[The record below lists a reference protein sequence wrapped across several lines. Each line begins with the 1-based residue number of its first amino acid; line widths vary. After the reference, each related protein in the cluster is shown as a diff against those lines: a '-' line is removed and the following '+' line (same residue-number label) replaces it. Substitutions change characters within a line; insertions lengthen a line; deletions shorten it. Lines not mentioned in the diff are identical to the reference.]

1 MSLSFFTLNSNF
13 FLRGLRAARFGLG
26 GLAMLL
32 AWSSLLSSCQPRH
45 EAPPPVYLALP
56 DLSMET
62 DYNREGTA
70 SDAFTTAWV
79 LHNQEVI
86 GIYELPAVLPATL
99 GVGNH
104 NVTVLPA
111 MNLNGISGLR
121 TIYSPVNPI
130 EFSLDITEEDFLDT
144 LSFSARERSTTYQ
157 SFYEVEL
164 IENFDQAGLNF
175 QKLNNSDT
183 TLERI
188 KDPDSTFS
196 YTPPYA
202 SQPENN
208 GQAGLIALSPENRR
222 GEFSS
227 ISTYSLPRGLQN
239 LFVELNYRTNIPFSV
254 GLVAITPDGERRQIT
269 VTLNP
274 KEEWSK
280 LYLDLITEYNAFP
293 NASGYKLYVRSQLPA
308 GRAAGRIFL
317 DNLKLVYSP

>member
-1 MSLSFFTLNSNF
+1 MSLSLVKVNSIFFSPGLCLFS
-13 FLRGLRAARFGLG
+13 RGPGWCV
-26 GLAMLL
+26 MLL
-32 AWSSLLSSCQPRH
+32 ALSAFLVGCQPQD

-62 DYNREGTA
+62 DYSREGTA

-79 LHNQEVI
+79 LYQQEVI
-86 GIYELPAVLPATL
+86 GIYELPAVLPVAL
-99 GVGNH
+99 GAGPH
-104 NVTVLPA
+104 KLTVLPA

-130 EFSLDITEEDFLDT
+130 ELSLTITEEDFLDT
-144 LSFSARERSTTYQ
+144 LTFSARERSTTYQ

-188 KDPDSTFS
+188 KNPDSTFS

-208 GQAGLIALSPENRR
+208 GQAGLIALRPENRR

-239 LFVELNYRTNIPFSV
+239 LFVELNYRTNIPFSI

-293 NASGYKLYVRSQLPA
+293 NASGYKLYVRSQLPTNK
-308 GRAAGRIFL
+308 AAGRIYL

>member
-1 MSLSFFTLNSNF
+1 MSLVFFTPNINLIQRALRSVK
-13 FLRGLRAARFGLG
+13 RGLSCTG
-26 GLAMLL
+26 MLMAL
-32 AWSSLLSSCQPRH
+32 SLLLNGCQPQH
-45 EAPPPVYLALP
+45 EAPPPVYLSLP

-62 DYNREGTA
+62 DYKREGTA

-86 GIYELPAVLPATL
+86 GIYELPAVLPASL
-99 GVGNH
+99 GIGDH
-104 NVTVLPA
+104 DITVLPA

-130 EFSLDITEEDFLDT
+130 EFSLAISEEDFLDT
-144 LSFSARERSTTYQ
+144 LTFSARERSTTYQ
-157 SFYEVEL
+157 SFYAVEI

-188 KDPDSTFS
+188 KDPDSTFG

-208 GQAGLIALSPENRR
+208 GQAGLIALSSQNPR

-254 GLVAITPDGERRQIT
+254 GLVAITADGERRQIT

-274 KEEWSK
+274 KKEWSK

-293 NASGYKLYVRSQLPA
+293 GASGYKLYLRSQLPE
-308 GRAAGRIFL
+308 GRAGGRIFL